1 MDRKQHKFP
10 EVKIYS
16 RGKYQ
21 IKRGDGLVNYGI
33 AGENKVGIHD
43 YRLSQEEIC
52 LLYYFKSRKALCIVT
67 TIL

>member
-1 MDRKQHKFP
+1 MDRKQHKFL
-10 EVKIYS
+10 
-16 RGKYQ
+16 
-21 IKRGDGLVNYGI
+21 RGDGLVNYGI

-43 YRLSQEEIC
+43 YRLSQEEKC